1 MAKNGKEKADPKSD
15 LDEKSKPWI
24 SMRSGLTIM
33 AMLSIGFALYSGWQV
48 YTVTKDLGLALQQA
62 AISAAMIW
70 GVFGIMLL
78 FFRFTRR

>member
-1 MAKNGKEKADPKSD
+1 MAKNGKEKADPKPD
-15 LDEKSKPWI
+15 LNEKSKPWI
-24 SMRSGLTIM
+24 SMRSGLIIM

-48 YTVTKDLGLALQQA
+48 YIVTSDLGLALQQA

-70 GVFGIMLL
+70 AVFGIMLL